1 MNSSLAKLSWPACLS
16 ALQLDRLRLGELS
29 GAAHEEARAHVAG
42 CAACSAALGELS
54 SPEPLPPLRAAVAPL
69 STAPAPRVLP
79 LRRRALLGGAGLAA
93 AASLLLIARMPAHSP
108 GERLKGSAPLL
119 SMYVQHNG
127 DVRRAG
133 PGATVDAG
141 DAVRFS
147 VTTKGAAYVAVL
159 SVDPRG
165 KGSVYFPLAP
175 RAELLPAGQDVALPV
190 GTRLDS
196 TVGDE
201 RVIGLFCSSP
211 VELEP
216 VRQALERG
224 QDSIPEGCQVTRWSF
239 VKR

>member
-29 GAAHEEARAHVAG
+29 GAAQQEARAHVAG
-42 CAACSAALGELS
+42 CAACGAALKELS
-54 SPEPLPPLRAAVAPL
+54 IQEPLPPLRAALPQVI
-69 STAPAPRVLP
+69 P
-79 LRRRALLGGAGLAA
+79 LRRKPRWALLGAASAGLAA
-93 AASLLLIARMPAHSP
+93 AASLLLLARP
-108 GERLKGSAPLL
+108 GERIKGSAPLL
-119 SMYVQHNG
+119 SMYVQHDG

-133 PGATVDAG
+133 PGETVAAG

-147 VTTKGAAYVAVL
+147 VTTPRPAYVAVL
-159 SVDPRG
+159 SVDPNG
-165 KGSVYFPLAP
+165 SGSVYFPLAS
-175 RAELLPAGQDVALPV
+175 RAALLPAGQDVPLPV

-196 TVGDE
+196 TVGNE
-201 RVIGLFCSSP
+201 HVIGLFCSAP

-216 VRQALERG
+216 LRRALERG